1 MANNFTNEGEV
12 QLLSYVLKGV
22 TLKSTGFGSGTA
34 FTPSDT
40 GGANQGIYISIHTA
54 DPTEEGVL
62 SGEVSTTNTGY
73 SRKAVPFKAGTE
85 SSDTGTGVGTAL
97 VSNGAISWT
106 VGSADWNGSS
116 NVTHFGLHFGSGAS
130 NTMFMYGPLTTP
142 KPATSGDTVTIADE
156 GISVTL
162 L

>member
-12 QLLSYVLKGV
+12 QLLSYLLKGV
-22 TLKSTGFGSGTA
+22 SLKADGFGGGTD

-40 GGANQGIYISIHTA
+40 GGANAGVYISIHTA

-62 SGEVSTTNTGY
+62 TGEVSTTNTGY
-73 SRKAVPFKAGTE
+73 TRKAVPFKAGTE
-85 SSDTGTGVGTAL
+85 SSSTGTSVGTAL
-97 VSNGAISWT
+97 LSNGSISWT
-106 VGSADWNGSS
+106 VGSADWNGAS

-142 KPATSGDTVTIADE
+142 KPATSGDTVSIADE
-156 GISVTL
+156 AITVTL